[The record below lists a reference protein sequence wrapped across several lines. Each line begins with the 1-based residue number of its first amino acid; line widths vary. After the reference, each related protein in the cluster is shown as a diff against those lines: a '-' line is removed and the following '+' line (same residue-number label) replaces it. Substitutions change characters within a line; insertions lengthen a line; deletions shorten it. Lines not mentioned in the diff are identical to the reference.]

1 MGSFDGE
8 EVDLEVAKQETL
20 VEIKKS
26 ESFWAFLSCA
36 VLIIGKLLASA
47 LIGRNIN
54 YLGLSL
60 AAYKSQLCNRKRGGY
75 IRNSENWS
83 DDEQSMSV
91 GSMY

>member
-36 VLIIGKLLASA
+36 VLIIGKSASA
-47 LIGRNIN
+47 LIGQNIN
-54 YLGLSL
+54 GIFRFIIG
-60 AAYKSQLCNRKRGGY
+60 C
-75 IRNSENWS
+75 I
-83 DDEQSMSV
+83 
-91 GSMY
+91 

>member
-36 VLIIGKLLASA
+36 VLIIGKLASS

-54 YLGLSL
+54 IFRFVIG
-60 AAYKSQLCNRKRGGY
+60 C
-75 IRNSENWS
+75 I
-83 DDEQSMSV
+83 
-91 GSMY
+91 

>member
-54 YLGLSL
+54 AIFRLVIG
-60 AAYKSQLCNRKRGGY
+60 C
-75 IRNSENWS
+75 I
-83 DDEQSMSV
+83 
-91 GSMY
+91 

>member
-36 VLIIGKLLASA
+36 VLIIGKSS
-47 LIGRNIN
+47 LIGQNIN
-54 YLGLSL
+54 AIFRFVIGCL
-60 AAYKSQLCNRKRGGY
+60 
-75 IRNSENWS
+75 
-83 DDEQSMSV
+83 
-91 GSMY
+91 

>member
-20 VEIKKS
+20 VDIKKS

-36 VLIIGKLLASA
+36 VLIIGKSA

-54 YLGLSL
+54 GIFRFVIG
-60 AAYKSQLCNRKRGGY
+60 C
-75 IRNSENWS
+75 I
-83 DDEQSMSV
+83 
-91 GSMY
+91 

>member
-36 VLIIGKLLASA
+36 VLIIGKSS

-54 YLGLSL
+54 GIFRFVIGCL
-60 AAYKSQLCNRKRGGY
+60 
-75 IRNSENWS
+75 
-83 DDEQSMSV
+83 
-91 GSMY
+91 

>member
-36 VLIIGKLLASA
+36 VLIIGKSS

-54 YLGLSL
+54 AIFRFVIGCL
-60 AAYKSQLCNRKRGGY
+60 
-75 IRNSENWS
+75 
-83 DDEQSMSV
+83 
-91 GSMY
+91 

>member
-1 MGSFDGE
+1 ME
-8 EVDLEVAKQETL
+8 
-20 VEIKKS
+20 
-26 ESFWAFLSCA
+26 
-36 VLIIGKLLASA
+36 
-47 LIGRNIN
+47 

>member
-36 VLIIGKLLASA
+36 VLIIGMSASA
-47 LIGRNIN
+47 EL
-54 YLGLSL
+54 
-60 AAYKSQLCNRKRGGY
+60 
-75 IRNSENWS
+75 
-83 DDEQSMSV
+83 
-91 GSMY
+91 